1 MAKKKTP
8 STPATLILRR
18 HEIPYS
24 VHPYK
29 YEPRGGT
36 ACSSRELGVDE
47 HLVIKTLVMED
58 ENAAPC
64 IVLMHGDC
72 SVSAKELARS
82 IGCKSI
88 SPCQPDVAQRHT
100 GYLTGGT
107 SPFATR
113 KTLPLYVEVSILS
126 LAQIYINAGR
136 RGLLLKLA
144 PKDLRTLLNPVPV
157 QVATR

>member
-1 MAKKKTP
+1 M
-8 STPATLILRR
+8 
-18 HEIPYS
+18 
-24 VHPYK
+24 
-29 YEPRGGT
+29 
-36 ACSSRELGVDE
+36 DE

-113 KTLPLYVEVSILS
+113 KTLPLYVEESILS

>member
-8 STPATLILRR
+8 STPATKILRQ
-18 HEIPYS
+18 HGVKFS

-36 ACSSRELGVDE
+36 ACSARELGVDE
-47 HLVIKTLVMED
+47 HQVIKTLVMEN

-72 SVSAKELARS
+72 SVSTKELARS
-82 IGCKSI
+82 IGCKNI
-88 SPCQPDVAQRHT
+88 TPCKPDVAQRHT
-100 GYLTGGT
+100 GYMTGGT

-113 KTLPLYVEVSILS
+113 KTLPLYLEESILS
-126 LAQIYINAGR
+126 LGEIYINAGR
-136 RGLLLKLA
+136 RGLLLKIA
-144 PKDLRTLLNPVPV
+144 PGELCTLLNPTPV
-157 QVATR
+157 QVAI

>member
-1 MAKKKTP
+1 MTKKKTP
-8 STPATLILRR
+8 STPATKFLHQHGVIF
-18 HEIPYS
+18 S

-72 SVSAKELARS
+72 SVSTKELARS

-88 SPCQPDVAQRHT
+88 SPCQPDVAARHT

-113 KTLPLYVEVSILS
+113 KKLPLYIEKSILS
-126 LAQIYINAGR
+126 VTEIYINAGR
-136 RGLLLKLA
+136 RGLLVKLA
-144 PKDLRTLLNPVPV
+144 PKELHTLLNPVPV
-157 QVATR
+157 QVAIK